1 MRNYLFLVAAA
12 LLFAAC
18 SSPRYVYHFD
28 HYDYNSGRKAHA
40 PLLIAAETQPVSPLS
55 LDESTLVASSE
66 ATPVVLA
73 EPTVP
78 APAVTPAEQA
88 ASNLSKRYKAMTKD
102 EKREFRREIK
112 SQVKA
117 YVKAVK
123 AGDKGAAEKAV
134 QVMDNDLK
142 LAIIFGAVGLTLTLF
157 GGVNEAFWILGVISI
172 VIGVVFLIKW
182 LVRQ

>member
-1 MRNYLFLVAAA
+1 MRNYPLLVAAA

-18 SSPRYVYHFD
+18 SAPRYAYHFD
-28 HYDYNSGRKAHA
+28 HYDYNSGRKANVPQRQHVEEA
-40 PLLIAAETQPVSPLS
+40 QPVSPLS
-55 LDESTLVASSE
+55 LDESTLVASTE
-66 ATPVVLA
+66 ATPITLA
-73 EPTVP
+73 EPALK
-78 APAVTPAEQA
+78 APVAGEA
-88 ASNLSKRYKAMTKD
+88 ATNLSKRYKAMTKD
-102 EKREFRREIK
+102 EKREFRRELK

-157 GGVNEAFWILGVISI
+157 GGVNEAFWVLGVISI

>member
-1 MRNYLFLVAAA
+1 MRNYLLLVAAA

-18 SSPRYVYHFD
+18 SSPRYAYHFD
-28 HYDYNSGRKAHA
+28 HYDYNSGRKASA
-40 PLLIAAETQPVSPLS
+40 QLQVAAEAQPVSPLL
-55 LDESTLVASSE
+55 LDESTLVASTE
-66 ATPVVLA
+66 TTPITLA
-73 EPTVP
+73 EPT
-78 APAVTPAEQA
+78 ATTPTTTAAEQGA
-88 ASNLSKRYKAMTKD
+88 ANLSKRYKAMTKD
-102 EKREFRREIK
+102 EKREFRKEVK

-117 YVKAVK
+117 YVNAVK

-157 GGVNEAFWILGVISI
+157 GTVNEAFWILGVISI

>member
-1 MRNYLFLVAAA
+1 MRNYPLLVAAA

-18 SSPRYVYHFD
+18 SSPRYAYHFD
-28 HYDYNSGRKAHA
+28 HYDYNSGRKANA
-40 PLLIAAETQPVSPLS
+40 PQLQLLSEEAQPVSPLA
-55 LDESTLVASSE
+55 LNESTLVASTE
-66 ATPVVLA
+66 ATPITLA
-73 EPTVP
+73 EPALK
-78 APAVTPAEQA
+78 APVAGEA
-88 ASNLSKRYKAMTKD
+88 AANLSKRYKAMTKD

-157 GGVNEAFWILGVISI
+157 GGVNEAFWVLGVISI

>member
-1 MRNYLFLVAAA
+1 MRNYLLLVAVA

-18 SSPRYVYHFD
+18 SSPRYAYNFD
-28 HYDYNSGRKAHA
+28 HYDYNSGRKAPA
-40 PLLIAAETQPVSPLS
+40 QLQRVAEAQPVSPLT
-55 LDESTLVASSE
+55 LDEATLVASSE
-66 ATPVVLA
+66 ATPITLT
-73 EPTVP
+73 EPTP
-78 APAVTPAEQA
+78 LAPAATAAEQGA
-88 ASNLSKRYKAMTKD
+88 TNLSKRYKAMTKN
-102 EKREFRREIK
+102 EKREFRKEIK

-117 YVKAVK
+117 YVKAIK

-157 GGVNEAFWILGVISI
+157 GTVNEAFWILGVISI